1 MGHKQLAP
9 TQETT
14 MTHNLEME
22 AHPIA
27 PTQDNIAENSN
38 HRTPLEASPV
48 GLVLPRKGARIPLCL
63 LHPPD
68 TIVDTPVRSIIRP
81 VLTGH
86 VPDNQSQD
94 GPVNVSCD
102 FTGLTGE
109 RCDDQLASPTIVGR
123 SLHDENSYMM
133 IAFDVHI

>member
-1 MGHKQLAP
+1 
-9 TQETT
+9 
-14 MTHNLEME
+14 ME
-22 AHPIA
+22 VHPIA
-27 PTQDNIAENSN
+27 PTQDSIAENSN
-38 HRTPLEASPV
+38 NGTPLEASPV
-48 GLVLPRKGARIPLCL
+48 RLVLPGKGARIPLCL

-109 RCDDQLASPTIVGR
+109 RCADQLASPTILGKLFALLTCVVNWSSIECKR
-123 SLHDENSYMM
+123 QVQSKKQVSNIETQ
-133 IAFDVHI
+133 VQ